1 MNSELIAVAN
11 NAIMGR
17 VLRVPGGK
25 LVFRYEESWRST
37 DANYPLSLAMPLA
50 QLEHPHARIEPFLW
64 GLLPDNEAVLGKWAQ
79 RFHVSARDAFGLL
92 AGVGEDCAGA
102 VQFVRP
108 ERLDE
113 LRSAGEPHI
122 EWLTERAVADR
133 LRRLR
138 EDHSAWR
145 SPSDTGQFS
154 LAGAQPKTA
163 LLFEGGRWGVPSGRT
178 PTTHILKPPTGE
190 WDGHAENEHMC
201 LEIARRLGLI
211 VARSKVQRFGNE
223 IAIVLERYDRLKT
236 DVGLLRV
243 HQEDT
248 CQATGVSPTRKYESE
263 GGPGVRAI
271 VSLLRDNSDNPE
283 EDVASFLDAIAFNWL
298 IVGTDA
304 HAKNYSVLIGSAG
317 VVRFAPLYDLASIL
331 PYEIVA
337 IQKVRLAMKIGG
349 NYRVRDIGLHQWEKL
364 ATENRVNAQR
374 LISRLRDLSEALPD
388 QVSSV
393 RDDVLAEG
401 LQHPLIHNLAKAL
414 HARARDAQRILAS

>member
-11 NAIMGR
+11 NAIMGG
-17 VLRVPGGK
+17 VLRAAGGK
-25 LVFRYEESWRST
+25 LIFRYEGSWRSMNG
-37 DANYPLSLAMPLA
+37 NYPLSLCMPLA

-79 RFHVSARDAFGLL
+79 RFHVSARDVFGLL

-108 ERLDE
+108 ERLEE
-113 LRSAGEPHI
+113 LNSAAEPEV
-122 EWLTERAVADR
+122 EWLTERDIADR

-163 LLFEGGRWGVPSGRT
+163 LVFDEGRWGVPSGRV

-201 LEIARRLGLI
+201 LEIASRLGLL
-211 VARSKVQRFGNE
+211 VARSKVQRFGQE
-223 IAIVLERYDRLKT
+223 IAIVLERYDRSKT
-236 DVGLLRV
+236 DAGFVRV

-248 CQATGVSPTRKYESE
+248 CQASGIPPTRKYESE
-263 GGPGVRAI
+263 GGPGVRGI

-283 EDVASFLDAIAFNWL
+283 EDISSFLDAIAFNWL

-304 HAKNYSVLIGSAG
+304 HAKNYSVLIGSGG
-317 VVRFAPLYDLASIL
+317 VVRFAPLYDVASIL

-364 ATENRVNAQR
+364 ATETRFNPER
-374 LISRLRDLSEALPD
+374 LITRLRELSAALPD
-388 QVSSV
+388 EVSAV
-393 RDDVLAEG
+393 RDSVLLEG
-401 LQHPLIHNLAKAL
+401 LQHPLIANLAEAL
-414 HARARDAQRILAS
+414 HARARDAQRIVNL